1 MPAGREVGRRQRRR
15 KFWDTGRQAAGGV
28 LTLAGRGGGVVEAD
42 LTSEE
47 EQVL

>member
-1 MPAGREVGRRQRRR
+1 MTLAGREVGRHDVR
-15 KFWDTGRQAAGGV
+15 GGQSAV
-28 LTLAGRGGGVVEAD
+28 TLAGSRGGAVTLAGGQGAQGD